1 MREFT
6 DKIVSLTFG
15 RRPQLQRPQAAHA
28 RGCEAEFTQV
38 RGWDTSSNSCAGDSA
53 VEESDKGDS
62 AVEGSE
68 EHFDE
73 SEHVDGL
80 AEEERSTDCEDGFG
94 EEVDEISRVRTR
106 EKDAAVRR
114 GVTLRRRR
122 VVVGCCGPEGSDFA
136 AEESCGEG
144 DPDAEEGYEEYEE
157 DDPDAEEGYEGVW
170 DEVQEALSGME
181 HEEFDDTT
189 EADCARSQAS
199 RPSSAASSQAS
210 VRS

>member
-1 MREFT
+1 M
-6 DKIVSLTFG
+6 
-15 RRPQLQRPQAAHA
+15 
-28 RGCEAEFTQV
+28 
-38 RGWDTSSNSCAGDSA
+38 
-53 VEESDKGDS
+53 
-62 AVEGSE
+62 EGSE
-68 EHFDE
+68 EYFDE

-80 AEEERSTDCEDGFG
+80 AEEE
-94 EEVDEISRVRTR
+94 VDETR
-106 EKDAAVRR
+106 ENERE
-114 GVTLRRRR
+114 GY
-122 VVVGCCGPEGSDFA
+122 CGPEGSDFA
-136 AEESCGEG
+136 AEESCEEG

-170 DEVQEALSGME
+170 DEVQEALSAME